1 MIKAILLD
9 MDGTLIDTEILYEI
23 YLIEAARRIGFDL
36 EPEFVPSIR
45 GLNAREYRE
54 ACIQHIGN
62 EEEGARWVKLCLDLF
77 NEHLYTKG
85 IPVKPGVPE
94 LLEYLKNVPLPKYLV
109 SSSNL
114 SEIHRKW
121 DLSGLEFSFDG
132 MLAGDQI
139 MHGKPHPEPYLAAAS
154 RAGCK
159 PGECLVIEDSVVG
172 VTSACE
178 AGCRVIAIPDIDML
192 SKELQTR
199 CVKVIKSAYEAPAV
213 IEEVVR
219 GKR

>member
-9 MDGTLIDTEILYEI
+9 MDGTLIDTESLYEI
-23 YLIEAARRIGFDL
+23 YLKEAAERIGFDL

-54 ACIQHIGN
+54 ACLQHIGD
-62 EEEGARWVKLCLDLF
+62 EERGDRWVRLCLDLF

-85 IPVKPGVPE
+85 IPVKPGIPE
-94 LLEYLKNVPLPKYLV
+94 LLEFLKSVPQPKYLV

-121 DLSGLEFSFDG
+121 DLSGLEFEFDG

-139 MHGKPHPEPYLAAAS
+139 KHGKPHPEPYLTAAS
-154 RAGCK
+154 RAGCE
-159 PGECLVIEDSVVG
+159 PAECLVVEDSVVG

-178 AGCRVIAIPDIDML
+178 AGCQVIAIPDIDQL
-192 SKELQTR
+192 SEELQAR
-199 CVKVIKSAYEAPAV
+199 CVKVVQSAYEVPGV
-213 IEEVVR
+213 IKSLV
-219 GKR
+219 